1 MSGER
6 EEGQRCMSAEGS
18 SVKGSTGQSWTS
30 GPKVKGQG
38 PLFPLFSGLGHW
50 VGGLKNDTTPGFGQ
64 LSAISD
70 AAPIQ
75 IKLKKKVHQASLKF
89 MLRNKYF

>member
-1 MSGER
+1 
-6 EEGQRCMSAEGS
+6 MSAEGS

-38 PLFPLFSGLGHW
+38 PLFPLLSGLGHW

-75 IKLKKKVHQASLKF
+75 IKLKKKVRQASFEVYAAEQVFLE
-89 MLRNKYF
+89 LRIRLN